1 MDKWDHRFMQLARAI
16 AEWSS
21 CYQENRKIGALLV
34 RNKRIL
40 TTGYN
45 GAPSGIRSCMERG
58 ECLRRKLNI
67 PSGTR
72 QELCYAIHAEQ
83 NAIIQA
89 AKLGIAIEDATL
101 YCTHQPCV
109 ICAKIIVNAGIRRV
123 VYQEG
128 YPDDF
133 AQEILKEAHV
143 VLEKY
148 DVPTG
153 EFPA

>member
-1 MDKWDHRFMQLARAI
+1 MAFDKWDERFMQMCDLI
-16 AEWSS
+16 ATWAS
-21 CYQENRKIGALLV
+21 CYQENRKIGAV
-34 RNKRIL
+34 IVKNKRVM

-45 GAPSGIRSCMERG
+45 GAPAGIKTCIERG

-72 QELCYAIHAEQ
+72 HELCYAIHAEQ

-89 AKLGIAIEDATL
+89 ARLGVSIDGATL

-109 ICAKIIVNAGIRRV
+109 VCAKMIVNAGITRV
-123 VYQEG
+123 VYREG

-133 AQEILKEAHV
+133 AREMLAEGGVK
-143 VLEKY
+143 LERY
-148 DVPTG
+148 
-153 EFPA
+153 ER